1 MQGEQGWVSRYTLL
15 TPLTPFSGG
24 CKPSVYRG
32 FDTLTPLNQKFP
44 MQNERITGPCS
55 HGDSPSV
62 SISVSQ
68 TICLIQQHQSGDGRI
83 DNHADGIDLHPIGA
97 DEGGG
102 EEEDAD
108 AELPGIFSKGTEIVL
123 GHQHQGGGS

>member
-1 MQGEQGWVSRYTLL
+1 MQGGLGWVSRYTLL
-15 TPLTPFSGG
+15 TPLTPSKGG

-68 TICLIQQHQSGDGRI
+68 TIGLIQQH
-83 DNHADGIDLHPIGA
+83 
-97 DEGGG
+97 
-102 EEEDAD
+102 
-108 AELPGIFSKGTEIVL
+108 
-123 GHQHQGGGS
+123 